1 MFNLDLKKIDP
12 EYKILIRDV
21 AKFAT
26 ILIVFNFFM
35 FLSNTKK
42 NSLMGG
48 NYVTFMVYILMGVLT
63 YQLVISK
70 LIKFD

>member
-1 MFNLDLKKIDP
+1 MFNLNLKKIET
-12 EYKILIRDV
+12 EYKVLIRDV

-26 ILIVFNFFM
+26 ILVVFNLFM

-48 NYVTFMVYILMGVLT
+48 NYIAFMVYILMGVLT